1 MDLNKWLGKK
11 VKIIINNGFAYIG
24 NVIDADDNSLTLI
37 DITNSRVS
45 LKESSISVIKDF
57 KDNGSRD

>member
-45 LKESSISVIKDF
+45 LKESSISVIKEV
-57 KDNGSRD
+57 GGAE